1 MSLWLAPVLAL
12 AASPAIFYS
21 DVDSGPNTGG
31 ENSRGAFV
39 TIYGKGFGATQGGSF
54 VTVGG
59 GTVAGYPVWSDTKIA
74 VQLGSAA
81 KTGAI
86 VVNSGG
92 NVSNGV
98 PFTVRAGNIYFVA
111 TGGSDTAAGSVTA
124 PWATISHAR
133 DAIAPGDIVYVRN
146 GVAANHDD
154 GSGWS
159 GCLVIGGNSGTAGNP
174 KALVV
179 YPGETATIGSINGSA
194 AGGCDMGIRTKGQGE
209 HYWTVAGFTLRGV
222 GEALDIYA
230 DNGWRIIG
238 NDMSCPNGNDQ
249 AGCLL
254 EHAGDSIYIY
264 GNNIH
269 HVGTN
274 LNPGSV
280 TALYHGVYLSDDT
293 SNVWFGWNTIAYVQ
307 GCRGLQQNVNN
318 PAADAWGLHIHDNII
333 HDTQCDGIVM
343 TTVNPAQGTVELY
356 NNIIY
361 NAGLGPN
368 NMDGSGAW
376 SCMNLQGWDTTAQTG
391 SGAIEVYNN
400 TMYNCGT
407 FANPP
412 YAGANA
418 GLLWVSGGNGSKYAH
433 IRNNIVYMPGGVTY
447 VQIYN
452 ASGAQCAD
460 SANCNN
466 VRGSNN
472 LFYGNGPAPVNTNIS
487 GSVNAN
493 PLFVNAG
500 GADFHLSAGSPA
512 IAGGVVTPAATDF
525 DGVALP
531 AGSNFPIGAYA
542 VAGASAGSVSISV
555 NPTTIS
561 LNGGGSQQFT
571 AAVTGSS
578 NTSVTWSMSPSVGT
592 LTSGGQYTAPASITT
607 QQTVTV
613 TATAAADTGKSASA
627 VVTLTPPAASVV
639 VTVGP
644 GSVSLSAGQQQQFTA
659 TVTGST
665 QTGVTWSMS
674 PSVGTL
680 TSGGLY
686 NAPASITTQQTVTV
700 KAVSVADASK
710 SASAV
715 ITLTPATAAVTVSV
729 SPGNVSL
736 SAGQQQ
742 QFTATVTGSTQT
754 GVTWSMN
761 PQVGTLTS
769 GGLYTAPASI
779 TNQQTVTVKAISIA
793 DPTKSASSTP
803 SRLVHQQRR

>member
-1 MSLWLAPVLAL
+1 MPT
-12 AASPAIFYS
+12 
-21 DVDSGPNTGG
+21 TG
-31 ENSRGAFV
+31 R
-39 TIYGKGFGATQGGSF
+39 
-54 VTVGG
+54 
-59 GTVAGYPVWSDTKIA
+59 
-74 VQLGSAA
+74 
-81 KTGAI
+81 
-86 VVNSGG
+86 
-92 NVSNGV
+92 
-98 PFTVRAGNIYFVA
+98 
-111 TGGSDTAAGSVTA
+111 
-124 PWATISHAR
+124 
-133 DAIAPGDIVYVRN
+133 
-146 GVAANHDD
+146 
-154 GSGWS
+154 
-159 GCLVIGGNSGTAGNP
+159 
-174 KALVV
+174 
-179 YPGETATIGSINGSA
+179 
-194 AGGCDMGIRTKGQGE
+194 
-209 HYWTVAGFTLRGV
+209 
-222 GEALDIYA
+222 
-230 DNGWRIIG
+230 RIIG

-280 TALYHGVYLSDDT
+280 TALYHGVYLSPTIQAT
-293 SNVWFGWNTIAYVQ
+293 SGSGGTRSLM
-307 GCRGLQQNVNN
+307 CRAAGDCSRMSNN

-500 GADFHLSAGSPA
+500 GADFHLSAGNPA
-512 IAGGVVTPAATDF
+512 IAGGVVTPAAPDF

-542 VAGASAGSVSISV
+542 VAEAAAASAPAPVSISV

-561 LNGGGSQQFT
+561 LDGGGSQQFT

-592 LTSGGQYTAPASITT
+592 LTSGGQYAAPASITT

-674 PSVGTL
+674 PSMGTL
-680 TSGGLY
+680 TSAGLY
-686 NAPASITTQQTVTV
+686 NTPASITTQQTVTV

-769 GGLYTAPASI
+769 GGLYTAPALDA
-779 TNQQTVTVKAISIA
+779 TQQTVTVTATSVANQASTASVTITLNPVAGVKPLIA
-793 DPTKSASSTP
+793 YPLPD
-803 SRLVHQQRR
+803 